1 MKQANFVFGYKVR
14 TTIIVL
20 VTTKEKYIIVHRQNW
35 MLVHILAFVWP
46 LIVFHLCFHKIFNCW
61 MRNYIKW
68 NLGEL
73 IMNLQKGVF
82 HNLLLTSPLEGKEDC
97 ILLIETAH
105 SRSGYFWTI
114 PILEVNQY
122 HPWRWFWV
130 GRCGGWAHWSKG
142 CQKWN
147 STIRF
152 CVQTLC
158 FSQKRCLLYMCIW
171 PDQSYLFFNK

>member
-1 MKQANFVFGYKVR
+1 MFSQDIQLLNEKLYQMKLRWIQF
-14 TTIIVL
+14 
-20 VTTKEKYIIVHRQNW
+20 
-35 MLVHILAFVWP
+35 
-46 LIVFHLCFHKIFNCW
+46 
-61 MRNYIKW
+61 
-68 NLGEL
+68 

-147 STIRF
+147 STIRI
-152 CVQTLC
+152 CVQTLF
-158 FSQKRCLLYMCIW
+158 FSKKVLYKI
-171 PDQSYLFFNK
+171 PSYLQIVRKSYSYHRVFPEICKYYRVSIQHTQSFPLRSIGFLCDSYSPFP